1 MPWARAI
8 LAIVTTLF
16 VVGGMGSLV
25 ALGTGAWKPDFGG
38 APGMNPIDIASLS
51 QPYEDV
57 SQGRDAAIIARIG
70 APTEQ
75 TQAEIDR
82 IQALL
87 PPGTPTSSRLTAFRV
102 SAGTDGNRL
111 WGIREYEYPGHVVRS
126 ETTLYR
132 AAATQPWAIEG
143 FHVNVVT
150 RAELASRTLNF
161 AGEPQGV
168 QAVIAAAIIIPIFSL
183 ITFLVALFRPG
194 LKLRWAWLLAIAL
207 GVGTIYANTGTDALS
222 FLPLSVQLFG
232 AGATWSG
239 SVFDGWVFSASTP
252 FGAAAF
258 WLFAPRAKPP
268 EGVTAS

>member
-1 MPWARAI
+1 MPWGRAI
-8 LAIVTTLF
+8 LALATIAF
-16 VVGGMGSLV
+16 VIGGMASLV
-25 ALGTGAWKPDFGG
+25 VMGTGAWRPDFAAGLNQQDRSALS
-38 APGMNPIDIASLS
+38 APYAAVSHGRDADLIASLVES
-51 QPYEDV
+51 NE
-57 SQGRDAAIIARIG
+57 A
-70 APTEQ
+70 

-87 PPGTPTSSRLTAFRV
+87 PPGEAASSRLTTFR
-102 SAGTDGNRL
+102 AQTGTSGNRL
-111 WGIREYEYPGHVVRS
+111 WGIHEYEYPGHVVRA

-132 AAATQPWAIEG
+132 AAAADAWKVAG

-150 RAELASRTLNF
+150 REELAANTF
-161 AGEPQGV
+161 AFASEPPGVQGV
-168 QAVIAAAIIIPIFSL
+168 IVAAVIVPLFTL

-194 LKLRWAWLLAIAL
+194 LKPRWVWLIAIAL
-207 GVGTIYANTGTDALS
+207 GVGTIYANTGTNALS
-222 FLPLSVQLFG
+222 FLPVSVQLFG

-258 WLFAPRAKPP
+258 WLFAPRAKRP